1 MKSYFSQAEF
11 DIRLEWGEQGV
22 NVLAPISDVIIVVD
36 VLSFSTSVEIATSRE
51 AVIYP
56 YRGKLE
62 MAQEYARSVGAELAQ
77 KNREAKYSLSP
88 KSMSLILEGIKIVL
102 PSPNGS
108 TLSLA
113 TGNTPTLAGCLRN
126 ARAVAE
132 ASKTFGERIAVIP
145 AGERWPD
152 SSLRPSF
159 EDLIGAGAIIYYLD
173 GNSSPEAHAARSAFL
188 AAEENLEN
196 MLLECSSGKELI
208 ERGYKEDVLL
218 AAKLNVS
225 ACVPTLQDGAY
236 IAR

>member
-1 MKSYFSQAEF
+1 M
-11 DIRLEWGEQGV
+11 
-22 NVLAPISDVIIVVD
+22 
-36 VLSFSTSVEIATSRE
+36 
-51 AVIYP
+51 
-56 YRGKLE
+56 
-62 MAQEYARSVGAELAQ
+62 
-77 KNREAKYSLSP
+77 
-88 KSMSLILEGIKIVL
+88 
-102 PSPNGS
+102 
-108 TLSLA
+108 
-113 TGNTPTLAGCLRN
+113 
-126 ARAVAE
+126 AE
-132 ASKTFGERIAVIP
+132 ASKTFGERIAVIL

-225 ACVPTLQDGAY
+225 ACVPSLQDGAY